1 MIRRPPRS
9 TRTDTLFPYTTL
21 FRSQCQSGAPGRQ
34 TSFPPDHCPGI
45 GGITVPYLLKSLSAI
60 YRNRCPGISE
70 TRSLLH
76 SSSVGT
82 CAVRED
88 KIRPTSHG
96 TRLSQSRSMLLLC
109 HSLLC
114 FAVPQLG
121 GRQLFGTVKRG
132 GGIGRAHA

>member
-9 TRTDTLFPYTTL
+9 TRIDTLFPYTTL
-21 FRSQCQSGAPGRQ
+21 FRSLPSRHLPSHPHDERAQCQSGAPGRQ
-34 TSFPPDHCPGI
+34 TSLPPDHCPGI

-70 TRSLLH
+70 TRRLLH

-88 KIRPTSHG
+88 NIRPTSHG
-96 TRLSQSRSMLLLC
+96 TRQI
-109 HSLLC
+109 
-114 FAVPQLG
+114 
-121 GRQLFGTVKRG
+121 GTESCRERVCQNV
-132 GGIGRAHA
+132 

>member
-1 MIRRPPRS
+1 MIRLPPRS

-21 FRSQCQSGAPGRQ
+21 FRS
-34 TSFPPDHCPGI
+34 DHCPGI

-114 FAVPQLG
+114 FAVPQMG
-121 GRQLFGTVKRG
+121 GCQDRKSTRLNSS
-132 GGIGRAHA
+132 H